1 MQAHSLI
8 SWSSLKPLQPAY
20 ALAVNVDL
28 MVLRLE
34 DDDAEQVVVM
44 YGRCQHRGALMADAH
59 IQGDKIVCGLHG
71 SHYIYKTGINPR
83 YLNKNLQKFKAW
95 GRERSGFCRF
105 RRNSSVGEKKSST
118 I

>member
-1 MQAHSLI
+1 MVEF
-8 SWSSLKPLQPAY
+8 KPAY
-20 ALAVNVDL
+20 ALAANVDL

-105 RRNSSVGEKKSST
+105 RRN
-118 I
+118 